1 LRTWK
6 RGFIEIVGEILESLS
21 KNPLKKSHISYQCN
35 LDARAVTKYLNLMIE
50 LKLAE
55 QSKDIKHYKITL
67 KGIKFL
73 GKYDTLTKFLQKDLK
88 KDHKLTEMHL
98 HKPQINN

>member
-55 QSKDIKHYKITL
+55 QSQDIKHYKITL

-73 GKYDTLTKFLQKDLK
+73 GKYDTLTKLLQKDLK

>member
-1 LRTWK
+1 MRTWK

-73 GKYDTLTKFLQKDLK
+73 GKYDTLTKFLQKDLT
-88 KDHKLTEMHL
+88 KDHEIKKSHL
-98 HKPQINN
+98 YKPQINN